1 MIRDS
6 EISKIYENVIVENDR
21 ELIDS
26 PEYQTLRHKIDRNE
40 DKLREMIGKEKFRKY
55 EEFMEDHCELS
66 ELCNEYYF
74 IKGFSKA
81 NKLRDEA
88 LMR

>member
-6 EISKIYENVIVENDR
+6 EISKIYENVIEENDR

-26 PEYQTLRHKIDRNE
+26 LEYQTIRHKIDKNE
-40 DKLREMIGKEKFRKY
+40 DILKELIGKEKFKKY
-55 EEFMEDHCELS
+55 EDFMEDYCELS
-66 ELCNEYYF
+66 ELCNEFYF

>member
-6 EISKIYENVIVENDR
+6 EISKIYENVIEENDR

-26 PEYQTLRHKIDRNE
+26 FEYQTIRHKIDRNE
-40 DKLREMIGKEKFRKY
+40 DKLRELIGKEKFKKY
-55 EEFMEDHCELS
+55 EDFMEDYCELS
-66 ELCNEYYF
+66 ELCNEFYF

>member
-26 PEYQTLRHKIDRNE
+26 LEYQTLRHKIDRNE
-40 DKLREMIGKEKFRKY
+40 EKLRELIGKEKFRKY

-66 ELCNEYYF
+66 ELCNEFYF

-88 LMR
+88 LTR

>member
-6 EISKIYENVIVENDR
+6 EISKIYESVIVENDR

-26 PEYQTLRHKIDRNE
+26 LEYQTIRHKCDTKE
-40 DKLREMIGKEKFRKY
+40 DKLKELIGKDKFRKF
-55 EEFMEDHCELS
+55 EEFMEDYCELS
-66 ELCNEYYF
+66 ELENEFYF

>member
-6 EISKIYENVIVENDR
+6 KISKIYENVIVENDR

-26 PEYQTLRHKIDRNE
+26 LEYQTLRHKIDRNE
-40 DKLREMIGKEKFRKY
+40 DKLKELIGKEKFKQY
-55 EEFMEDHCELS
+55 EDFMEDYCELS

>member
-6 EISKIYENVIVENDR
+6 EISKIYENVIVENDK

-26 PEYQTLRHKIDRNE
+26 LEYQTLRHKIDRNE
-40 DKLREMIGKEKFRKY
+40 DKLKELIGKEKFKQY
-55 EEFMEDHCELS
+55 EDFMEDYCELS

-88 LMR
+88 LLK

>member
-6 EISKIYENVIVENDR
+6 EISKIYENVIEENDR

-26 PEYQTLRHKIDRNE
+26 LEYQTLRHKIDKNE
-40 DKLREMIGKEKFRKY
+40 DILKELIGKEKFKKY
-55 EEFMEDHCELS
+55 EDFMDDYCELS
-66 ELCNEYYF
+66 ELCNEFYF

>member
-6 EISKIYENVIVENDR
+6 EISKIYENVIVENDK

-26 PEYQTLRHKIDRNE
+26 LEYQTLRHKIDRNE
-40 DKLREMIGKEKFRKY
+40 DKLKELIGKEKFRQY
-55 EEFMEDHCELS
+55 EEFMEDYCELS
-66 ELCNEYYF
+66 ELCNEFYF

>member
-1 MIRDS
+1 MISDS
-6 EISKIYENVIVENDR
+6 EISKIYENVIEENDR

-26 PEYQTLRHKIDRNE
+26 LEYQTLRHKIDKNE
-40 DKLREMIGKEKFRKY
+40 DILKELIGKEKFKKY
-55 EEFMEDHCELS
+55 EDFMEDYCELS
-66 ELCNEYYF
+66 ELCNEFYF

>member
-1 MIRDS
+1 MIRNS

-40 DKLREMIGKEKFRKY
+40 DKLRELIGKEKFKKY
-55 EEFMEDHCELS
+55 EDFMEDYCELS

-88 LMR
+88 LIK

>member
-6 EISKIYENVIVENDR
+6 EISKIYENVLVENDR
-21 ELIDS
+21 DLINS
-26 PEYQTLRHKIDRNE
+26 LEYQTLREKINSNE
-40 DKLREMIGKEKFRKY
+40 DKLRELIGKEKFKKY
-55 EEFMEDHCELS
+55 EDFMEDYCELS

>member
-6 EISKIYENVIVENDR
+6 EISKIYENVLVENDKD
-21 ELIDS
+21 LINS
-26 PEYQTLRHKIDRNE
+26 LEYQTLRNKINSNE
-40 DKLREMIGKEKFRKY
+40 DKLRELIGKEKFKKY
-55 EEFMEDHCELS
+55 EDFMEDYCELS

>member
-6 EISKIYENVIVENDR
+6 EISKIYENVIEENDR

-26 PEYQTLRHKIDRNE
+26 LEYQNIRHKIDRNE
-40 DKLREMIGKEKFRKY
+40 DKLRELIGKEKFKKY
-55 EEFMEDHCELS
+55 EDFMEDYCELS
-66 ELCNEYYF
+66 ELCNEFYF

>member
-6 EISKIYENVIVENDR
+6 EISKIYENVLVENDR
-21 ELIDS
+21 DLINS
-26 PEYQTLRHKIDRNE
+26 LEYQTLRHKIDRNE
-40 DKLREMIGKEKFRKY
+40 DKLRELIGIEKFRKY
-55 EEFMEDHCELS
+55 EDFMEDYCELS

>member
-6 EISKIYENVIVENDR
+6 EISKIYESVIVENDR

-26 PEYQTLRHKIDRNE
+26 QEYQTLRHKIDRNE
-40 DKLREMIGKEKFRKY
+40 DKLRELIGKEKFKKY
-55 EEFMEDHCELS
+55 EDFMEDYCELS

>member
-6 EISKIYENVIVENDR
+6 EISKIYENVIEENDR

-26 PEYQTLRHKIDRNE
+26 LEYQTLRHKIDRNE
-40 DKLREMIGKEKFRKY
+40 DILKELIGKEKFKKY
-55 EEFMEDHCELS
+55 ENFMEDYCELS
-66 ELCNEYYF
+66 ELCNEFYF

-88 LMR
+88 LSK

>member
-6 EISKIYENVIVENDR
+6 EISKIYENVLVENDR
-21 ELIDS
+21 DLINS
-26 PEYQTLRHKIDRNE
+26 LEYQTLRHKIDRNE
-40 DKLREMIGKEKFRKY
+40 DKLRELIGKEKFRKY
-55 EEFMEDHCELS
+55 EDFMEDYCELS

>member
-26 PEYQTLRHKIDRNE
+26 LEYQTLRHKIDRNE
-40 DKLREMIGKEKFRKY
+40 DKLRELIGKEKFKKY
-55 EEFMEDHCELS
+55 EDFMEDYCELS
-66 ELCNEYYF
+66 ELCNEFYF